1 MIKALLVDDKPGSLE
16 LLKWLISENCPDIG
30 ETAIASSVKE
40 ALQLLPHFKPD
51 ILFLD
56 IQMPQQS
63 GFDLLNAIEDWTF
76 EIIFTT
82 AYSEFAIEAIRF
94 SALDYL
100 LKPVDANELVKA
112 VERYKA
118 KKIFAP
124 AGGELYKNFIRNISS
139 QNHRKLALPGTS
151 DIKYVGLDEIIR
163 LQSDRNYT
171 KLFFTNGKQFLA
183 SKTLKE
189 YDEILSSSGSFLRI
203 HRMHLVNHNYI
214 RRYER
219 EGILYMKD
227 GSALEVSRRRKEQV
241 IEFLKGLQ

>member
-1 MIKALLVDDKPGSLE
+1 MIKALLVDDKQGSLE
-16 LLKWLISENCPDIG
+16 LMKWLIAENCPDIS
-30 ETAIASSVKE
+30 ETAFAGSVSE
-40 ALQLLPHFKPD
+40 ALPLISSFKPD

-63 GFDLLNAIEDWTF
+63 GFDLLNAVENWTF

-112 VERYKA
+112 IERYKA
-118 KKIFAP
+118 KKIYAP
-124 AGGELYKNFIRNISS
+124 AGGELYKNFIRNITS
-139 QNHRKLALPGTS
+139 QQNRKLALTGTTG
-151 DIKYVGLDEIIR
+151 IQYVGLDEIVR
-163 LQSDRNYT
+163 LQADRNYT

-189 YDEILSSSGSFLRI
+189 YDEILSSSQSFLRV
-203 HRMHLVNHNYI
+203 HRMHLVNHNYVV
-214 RRYER
+214 RYER
-219 EGILYMKD
+219 EGVLHMKD
-227 GSALEVSRRRKEQV
+227 GSAVEVSRRRKEEV
-241 IEFLKGLQ
+241 LEYLKRH